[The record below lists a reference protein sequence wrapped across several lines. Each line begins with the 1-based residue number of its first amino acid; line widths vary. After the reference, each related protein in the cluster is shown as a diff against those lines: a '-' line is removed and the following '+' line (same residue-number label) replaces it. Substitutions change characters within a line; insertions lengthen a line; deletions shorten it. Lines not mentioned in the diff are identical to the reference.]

1 MSELNEYYICQ
12 YISLNKIVRKFVAKL
27 HNYRILFKDE
37 LTLLGLDYRVALLIT
52 LYLAEIGSSV

>member
-1 MSELNEYYICQ
+1 MSI
-12 YISLNKIVRKFVAKL
+12 NKIVRKFVAKL

-52 LYLAEIGSSV
+52 LYLAEIGRSV